1 MNCANHPDIP
11 SVAFCRTCGKPL
23 CANCTRSVH
32 GVIYCESCLA
42 ARLEGVQPSVQPGFQ
57 PGVQSNVQP
66 NVNAPAAGFVPAS
79 QVAVAAGGPNPA
91 LAGVLAGFF
100 PFGVGAVYT
109 GEYAK
114 GLAHLVIFTL
124 LVLGASSGSEAMG
137 TVFGLGIAAFYVY
150 QIIDSIRSA
159 RAIQLGLAPPDP
171 FGLAST
177 FSAGPGDRVDASK
190 VPVGAIVLIGLG
202 VIFLLHTLNVWDFS
216 AHRVWPLVLIGI
228 GGFLLFRRLGLIG
241 SVPPGFDRGRNLRR
255 GLMGPAILLTLGF
268 QFLLES
274 TGVVRFGRTLP
285 LLLIVIGLVK
295 IFQSS
300 AGPDPLQGP
309 PAFPGG
315 VPQSGVVAGEVQ
327 PPSSSYTQPQP
338 EVKPEVKNG

>member
-1 MNCANHPDIP
+1 MPA
-11 SVAFCRTCGKPL
+11 S
-23 CANCTRSVH
+23 
-32 GVIYCESCLA
+32 
-42 ARLEGVQPSVQPGFQ
+42 
-57 PGVQSNVQP
+57 
-66 NVNAPAAGFVPAS
+66 PAAI
-79 QVAVAAGGPNPA
+79 AAGGPNPA

-109 GEYAK
+109 GQYAK

-137 TVFGLGIAAFYVY
+137 TVFGLGIAAFYIY
-150 QIIDSIRSA
+150 QIIDSVRSA

-171 FGLAST
+171 FGLGTT
-177 FSAGPGDRVDASK
+177 FSTGPNDRVDVSK

-202 VIFLLHTLNVWDFS
+202 VVFLLHTLNVWDFS

-228 GGFLLFRRLGLIG
+228 GAFLLLRRLGLIG
-241 SVPPGFDRGRNLRR
+241 SVPPGYDRSRNLRR

-274 TGVVRFGRTLP
+274 MGIIRFSRTLP

-309 PAFPGG
+309 PAYPGYRAAVRNRCRRG
-315 VPQSGVVAGEVQ
+315 PASVFALHTAPAGSEAGGEKWLAPCKVLHLCLLPSRRDRHGGSVPWPGRWC
-327 PPSSSYTQPQP
+327 
-338 EVKPEVKNG
+338 